1 MGGRYSHMPIC
12 SRQRRLQLQ
21 TDWIRKGMRT
31 MSEKTLDPKGR
42 WRSVTVGFRMSP
54 QEAEMLNTKVYLS
67 GLTKQ
72 DYIIACILQ
81 KEIVVRGS
89 PKLYKALKNTLCDL
103 MRELKEN
110 GRYTEEQWETLGFAV
125 RLIEEFKDNEE
136 QP

>member
-1 MGGRYSHMPIC
+1 
-12 SRQRRLQLQ
+12 
-21 TDWIRKGMRT
+21 

-72 DYIIACILQ
+72 DYITACILQ

-110 GRYTEEQWETLGFAV
+110 GSCTEEQWEALGFAV

>member
-1 MGGRYSHMPIC
+1 
-12 SRQRRLQLQ
+12 
-21 TDWIRKGMRT
+21 

-54 QEAEMLNTKVYLS
+54 QEVEMLNTRVYLS

-103 MRELKEN
+103 MRKLKEK
-110 GRYTEEQWETLGFAV
+110 GSYTDEQWETLGFAV
-125 RLIEEFKDNEE
+125 RLIEEFRDNAEM
-136 QP
+136 P

>member
-1 MGGRYSHMPIC
+1 
-12 SRQRRLQLQ
+12 
-21 TDWIRKGMRT
+21 
-31 MSEKTLDPKGR
+31 MSEKSLDSKGR

-54 QEAEMLNTKVYLS
+54 EEVEMLNTKVYLS

-72 DYIIACILQ
+72 DYITACILQ

-110 GRYTEEQWETLGFAV
+110 GSYTDEQWETLGFAV
-125 RLIEEFKDNEE
+125 KLIEEFKDNEKT
-136 QP
+136 P

>member
-1 MGGRYSHMPIC
+1 
-12 SRQRRLQLQ
+12 
-21 TDWIRKGMRT
+21 
-31 MSEKTLDPKGR
+31 MSEKSLDSKGR

-54 QEAEMLNTKVYLS
+54 EEVEMLNAKVYLS
-67 GLTKQ
+67 GMTKQ

-110 GRYTEEQWETLGFAV
+110 GSYTDEQWETLGFAV
-125 RLIEEFKDNEE
+125 KLIEEFKDNEKT
-136 QP
+136 P